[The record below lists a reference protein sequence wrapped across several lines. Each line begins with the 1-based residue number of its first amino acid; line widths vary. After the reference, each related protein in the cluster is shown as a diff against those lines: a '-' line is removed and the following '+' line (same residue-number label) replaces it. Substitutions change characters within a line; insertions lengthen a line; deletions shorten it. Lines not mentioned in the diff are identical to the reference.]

1 MEYMFMPL
9 KRYAEISGRSR
20 RMEFWMFAVLQF
32 LIGMVF
38 IVLFLLVGGGLM
50 ALATTTDPS
59 GALAAG
65 GAIIGLA
72 ILYVLVS
79 LALLIPAIA
88 VSMRRLHDSNRS
100 GWWLWLFWGP
110 YLLSL
115 VTAGAES
122 DALAGIIGLALIAGS
137 IVLLVFYFLDGTPG
151 PNRYGEDPK
160 GRGTADTFA

>member
-9 KRYAEISGRSR
+9 RRYAEFGGRSR

-32 LIGMVF
+32 LIGLVF
-38 IVLFLLVGGGLM
+38 VALFILLGGGLM
-50 ALATTTDPS
+50 ALAGSDPTS
-59 GALAAG
+59 ALAAG
-65 GAIIGLA
+65 GAVIGLA
-72 ILYVLVS
+72 ILYILVS
-79 LALLIPAIA
+79 LVLLIPALA
-88 VSMRRLHDSNRS
+88 VAVRRLHDSNRS

-115 VTAGAES
+115 LTSTAES
-122 DALAGIIGLALIAGS
+122 SVLAGLLGLALMAGS

>member
-9 KRYAEISGRSR
+9 QRYAEFGGRSR

-32 LIGMVF
+32 LIGLVF
-38 IVLFLLVGGGLM
+38 VALFILLGGGLL
-50 ALATTTDPS
+50 ALSSSDPTS
-59 GALAAG
+59 ALAAG
-65 GAIIGLA
+65 GAVVGLV

-79 LALLIPAIA
+79 LALLVPALA
-88 VSMRRLHDSNRS
+88 VSVRRLHDSDRS

-115 VTAGAES
+115 VTTSAES
-122 DALAGIIGLALIAGS
+122 DALTGILGLLLMAGS

>member
-9 KRYAEISGRSR
+9 RRYAEFGGRSR

-32 LIGMVF
+32 LIGLVF
-38 IVLFLLVGGGLM
+38 VALFILLGGGLM
-50 ALATTTDPS
+50 ALAGSDPTS
-59 GALAAG
+59 ALAAG
-65 GAIIGLA
+65 GAVIGLA
-72 ILYVLVS
+72 ILYILVS
-79 LALLIPAIA
+79 LVLLIPALA
-88 VSMRRLHDSNRS
+88 VAVRRLHDSNRS

-115 VTAGAES
+115 LTSTPDSAV
-122 DALAGIIGLALIAGS
+122 LAGLLGLALMAGS

>member
-1 MEYMFMPL
+1 MFLPL
-9 KRYAEISGRSR
+9 KRYAEFSGRSR

-38 IVLFLLVGGGLM
+38 IALFIVLGGGLM

-65 GAIIGLA
+65 GAIIGLV
-72 ILYVLVS
+72 ILYILVS
-79 LALLIPAIA
+79 LALFLPALA

-122 DALAGIIGLALIAGS
+122 DALTGSIGLVMLAGG

-151 PNRYGEDPK
+151 PNRFGEDPK
-160 GRGTADTFA
+160 GRETADTFA